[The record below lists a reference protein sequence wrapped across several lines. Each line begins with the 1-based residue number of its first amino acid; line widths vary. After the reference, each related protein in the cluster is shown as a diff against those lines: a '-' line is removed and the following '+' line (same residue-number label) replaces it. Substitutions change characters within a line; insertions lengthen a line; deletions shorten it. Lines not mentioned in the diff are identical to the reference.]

1 VTPIVLNE
9 GLSQLSLVVVYAA
22 MAVFTLAFLVSGYHL
37 SQAAS
42 SKTAK
47 AKAQPVMAQSGSVSV
62 LERDENQKDSAPTP
76 SRSLLALERIS
87 LALSILGTLILAVA
101 VTMRGIAAARVPW
114 ANLYE
119 YSITGALILMTI
131 YLVSVRSKEVRI
143 MATFVVGFVLLVLG
157 TAVSVFYVQ
166 VASLMPALQSYWLVI
181 HVMVALLATG
191 FFSMA
196 AALSAA
202 YLLKTANW
210 VENAN
215 TPRTIAF
222 KKIMEVFPSKDTL
235 ERLAYRFNISGF
247 ILWSF
252 TLIAGAIWAE
262 RAWHRYWGWDTK
274 EVWTFIIWALYAG
287 YLHANATRG
296 WTGKR
301 AVWLGL
307 VGFAA
312 VVFNFTIVNMFFKG
326 LHVYSG
332 L

>member
-1 VTPIVLNE
+1 
-9 GLSQLSLVVVYAA
+9 

-42 SKTAK
+42 SKSKTENSNVATK
-47 AKAQPVMAQSGSVSV
+47 TTSLLV
-62 LERDENQKDSAPTP
+62 LERV
-76 SRSLLALERIS
+76 S
-87 LALSILGTLILAVA
+87 LALSILGTLILAAGVI
-101 VTMRGIAAARVPW
+101 MRGIAAARVPW

-119 YSITGALILMTI
+119 YSISGALILMMI
-131 YLVSVRSKEVRI
+131 YLVSVRSKEIRI

-166 VASLMPALQSYWLVI
+166 VTSLMPALQSYWLVI

-191 FFSMA
+191 FFSLA
-196 AALSAA
+196 AALSLA

-210 VENAN
+210 VQNAKTKGTEN
-215 TPRTIAF
+215 F
-222 KKIMEVFPSKDTL
+222 KKIMEIFPSKETL

-301 AVWLGL
+301 AVWLG
-307 VGFAA
+307 VIGFAA

>member
-1 VTPIVLNE
+1 MDPVVLNE
-9 GLSQLSLVVVYAA
+9 ELSQLSLLVAYAA

-42 SKTAK
+42 TK
-47 AKAQPVMAQSGSVSV
+47 AKQGQRVSAAGSNGSVAV
-62 LERDENQKDSAPTP
+62 LERDSDETVEDKSK
-76 SRSLLALERIS
+76 SLVVLERVS
-87 LALSILGTLILAVA
+87 LALSILGTLILAASVM
-101 VTMRGIAAARVPW
+101 MRGIAASRVPW
-114 ANLYE
+114 SNLYE
-119 YSITGALILMTI
+119 YSITGALILMMI
-131 YLVSVRSKEVRI
+131 YFISIKSQEVR
-143 MATFVVGFVLLVLG
+143 MMGTFVVGFVLLVLG
-157 TAVSVFYVQ
+157 TAVSVFYVE
-166 VASLMPALQSYWLVI
+166 VVSLMPALQSYWLVI
-181 HVMVALLATG
+181 HVLVALLATG
-191 FFSMA
+191 FFSLA

-210 VENAN
+210 VENAKGKGTQN
-215 TPRTIAF
+215 F
-222 KKIMEVFPSKDTL
+222 KRIMGIFPSKETL

-274 EVWTFIIWALYAG
+274 EVWTFIIWAIYAG

-301 AVWLGL
+301 AVWLG
-307 VGFAA
+307 VIGFAA
-312 VVFNFTIVNMFFKG
+312 VVFNFTIVNMFFTG
-326 LHVYSG
+326 LHTYSG

>member
-1 VTPIVLNE
+1 LTSIVLNE
-9 GLSQLSLVVVYAA
+9 ELSQQSLLVVYAS
-22 MAVFTLAFLVSGYHL
+22 MAVFTLAFLVSVYHL

-42 SKTAK
+42 LKDK
-47 AKAQPVMAQSGSVSV
+47 NLKSVV
-62 LERDENQKDSAPTP
+62 AF
-76 SRSLLALERIS
+76 ERIA
-87 LALSILGTLILAVA
+87 LALSILGTLILAVG
-101 VTMRGIAAARVPW
+101 VFMRGFAAARVPW

-119 YSITGALILMTI
+119 YSITGALILMMI
-131 YLVSVRSKEVRI
+131 YLVSVRSREVRI
-143 MATFVVGFVLLVLG
+143 MSTFVVGFVLLVLG
-157 TAVSVFYVQ
+157 TAVSIFYVQ

-191 FFSMA
+191 FFSLA
-196 AALSAA
+196 AALSGA

-210 VENAN
+210 VENAK
-215 TPRTIAF
+215 TSRTKNF
-222 KKIMEVFPSKDTL
+222 KKIMEIFPAKETL
-235 ERLAYRFNISGF
+235 ERLAYRFNIIGF
-247 ILWSF
+247 VLWSF

-274 EVWTFIIWALYAG
+274 EVWTFIIWTLYAG

-307 VGFAA
+307 IGFAA